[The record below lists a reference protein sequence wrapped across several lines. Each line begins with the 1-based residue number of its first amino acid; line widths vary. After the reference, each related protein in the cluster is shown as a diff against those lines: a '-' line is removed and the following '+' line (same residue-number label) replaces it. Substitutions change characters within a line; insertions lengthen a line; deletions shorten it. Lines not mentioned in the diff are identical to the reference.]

1 MKGPDDGEQ
10 KQGGGEDVAGKQDGE
25 AGEAHHKHLLSWKGI
40 DEVSAEGSEEHGH
53 DGVARQHS
61 PYHILGCPEMFA
73 EVDGQER
80 CEEVEGEK
88 EREICYHHLAIV
100 LIPKSFHDVV
110 GKNTAKLR
118 KKF

>member
-1 MKGPDDGEQ
+1 
-10 KQGGGEDVAGKQDGE
+10 
-25 AGEAHHKHLLSWKGI
+25 
-40 DEVSAEGSEEHGH
+40 
-53 DGVARQHS
+53 
-61 PYHILGCPEMFA
+61 MFA

>member
-1 MKGPDDGEQ
+1 MATLKKVSGTDITYLFNGSYQQLYATMIRFPLGEQ
-10 KQGGGEDVAGKQDGE
+10 KAK
-25 AGEAHHKHLLSWKGI
+25 
-40 DEVSAEGSEEHGH
+40 
-53 DGVARQHS
+53 
-61 PYHILGCPEMFA
+61 MFA